1 VIPKHTYVINEQPE
15 AGNVNASTW
24 TALLEL
30 RNLSPAA
37 LPAVCIEEFRN
48 LQIVATRK
56 KQLNAAL
63 PMERVAD
70 FTRQNGVAGE
80 GSPFDVSLL
89 PTNPPQLK
97 ITVPFSKMWLLP
109 DTYTLNLGCQQPD
122 SPTYKRVYLPNLKQQ
137 LLPQNLKIIPEGE
150 NAWLLQGTNM
160 AAINEIYLE
169 GTKSKSLVVRSDT
182 MSTEFSVPK
191 GTSPGKYKVYLGIRK
206 YFVPAK
212 QWNPANMDMEQVSVT
227 VTSPQTIEKTAK

>member
-1 VIPKHTYVINEQPE
+1 
-15 AGNVNASTW
+15 
-24 TALLEL
+24 
-30 RNLSPAA
+30 
-37 LPAVCIEEFRN
+37 
-48 LQIVATRK
+48 
-56 KQLNAAL
+56 
-63 PMERVAD
+63 
-70 FTRQNGVAGE
+70 
-80 GSPFDVSLL
+80 
-89 PTNPPQLK
+89 
-97 ITVPFSKMWLLP
+97 
-109 DTYTLNLGCQQPD
+109 
-122 SPTYKRVYLPNLKQQ
+122 
-137 LLPQNLKIIPEGE
+137 
-150 NAWLLQGTNM
+150 M